1 MNQQP
6 LPGAST
12 VMTMGIISIVGSLI
26 CCGPFAAIFSIIGL
40 VKAKTAEQLYNANPD
55 QYTDYSN
62 VKTGR
67 ILSYIGLAISLIGL
81 ILLIL
86 YFGFIIAFISS
97 GEFDNYSS
105 QQ

>member
-12 VMTMGIISIVGSLI
+12 AMTMGIISVVGSLV

-40 VKAKTAEQLYNANPD
+40 SNAKRAEKLFKENPGLYSG
-55 QYTDYSN
+55 YES

-67 ILSYIGLAISLIGL
+67 ILSYIGLAISLIVLLL
-81 ILLIL
+81 IIL
-86 YFGFIIAFISS
+86 YFGVIMAIIAASTDFN
-97 GEFDNYSS
+97 GNF
-105 QQ
+105 

>member
-1 MNQQP
+1 MSQQP

-12 VMTMGIISIVGSLI
+12 VMTMGIISIVGSFV

-40 VKAKTAEQLYNANPD
+40 TKARTAEKLYHENPD

-67 ILSYIGLAISLIGL
+67 ILSYIGLALSLISLV
-81 ILLIL
+81 LLII
-86 YFGFIIAFISS
+86 YFGVIIAAISS
-97 GEFDNYSS
+97 GEFNSY
-105 QQ
+105 